1 MSTRR
6 RFGPI
11 HLILLAAA
19 FSLTACDIVVESLN
33 AKATD
38 EWKKTYQLAPG
49 GQVEVVNMNGSI
61 QVEPSDGN
69 TVEVTAE
76 KIARGMNDEAAKE
89 TLKNIEIR
97 EEVTPDRV
105 RLQTA
110 IPSGGGNF
118 SHREV
123 NYRLTVPRQASVRLR
138 TSNGTVR
145 AAGIRGDARLETTNG
160 SIHATGLGGSIE
172 GGTTNGSVTI
182 EVDSLGKDGIRL
194 ETTNGSI
201 ALTMPSAAK
210 ADIAA
215 RCVNGSV
222 RATNLNVVSQGS
234 GETSRRRLEGPV
246 NGGGPKI
253 TLETTNGSVRL
264 TGK

>member
-1 MSTRR
+1 MSRNRR
-6 RFGPI
+6 SGLI
-11 HLILLAAA
+11 HLVLLAAA
-19 FSLTACDIVVESLN
+19 VSLTACDIVVESLN

-49 GQVEVVNMNGSI
+49 GQVEVVNLNGSI
-61 QVEPSDGN
+61 QVTPSEGN
-69 TVEVTAE
+69 SVEVTVE
-76 KIARGMNDEAAKE
+76 KIARGMSEQAAKE

-97 EEVTPDRV
+97 EQVTPDHV

-123 NYRLTVPRQASVRLR
+123 NYRLAVPRQASVRLQ

-145 AAGIRGDARLETTNG
+145 ADGIRGDARLETTNG

-182 EVDSLGKDGIRL
+182 ESDSLGKDGIRL

-201 ALTMPSAAK
+201 TLTLPATTK
-210 ADIAA
+210 ADISA

-222 RATNLNVVSQGS
+222 RATNLNVVS
-234 GETSRRRLEGPV
+234 ETSNESSRRRLEGKL
-246 NGGGPKI
+246 NGGGPRI
-253 TLETTNGSVRL
+253 ALETTNGSVRL